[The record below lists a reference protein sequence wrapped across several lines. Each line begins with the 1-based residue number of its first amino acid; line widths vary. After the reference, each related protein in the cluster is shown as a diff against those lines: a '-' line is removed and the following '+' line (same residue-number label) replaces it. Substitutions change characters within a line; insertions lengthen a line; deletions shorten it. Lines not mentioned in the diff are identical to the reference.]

1 MLLSCHP
8 VLHTLRE
15 PLALPPVHT
24 PNPLLIL
31 TGVHAYRYDV
41 PLVADIHF
49 QPVVASMVAE
59 CFEKIRVN
67 PGNFVDGRKKF
78 DEKVYDDDSQFKQE
92 QDHIIEVPSCA
103 RPFAPHANNAT
114 PATSFTK
121 PVRDANHGDVEGA
134 LCSL

>member
-1 MLLSCHP
+1 MC
-8 VLHTLRE
+8 
-15 PLALPPVHT
+15 
-24 PNPLLIL
+24 
-31 TGVHAYRYDV
+31 YRYDV

-92 QDHIIEVPSCA
+92 QEHIREVGLRSIFCLIQSIYLQSNCFPA
-103 RPFAPHANNAT
+103 R
-114 PATSFTK
+114 
-121 PVRDANHGDVEGA
+121 
-134 LCSL
+134 